1 MSDALV
7 IVDAGGANLGSVRA
21 AFARLGIDAPVTTD
35 AARIS
40 AADRVVLPGVGNAA
54 TVMARLRTLGLVDTL
69 RALRQPLLGICVGM
83 QVLYERSD
91 EGDVE
96 GLGLLPGR
104 VRALAPAPG
113 LRVPHM
119 GWNRVRRCGATPLLD
134 DDGHAYFVHAY
145 AADADAHAVAD
156 CEHGTRFAAV
166 VRDGNRHGV
175 QFHPE
180 RSGTWGAQL
189 LARFAALPS

>member
-1 MSDALV
+1 VSDALV
-7 IVDAGGANLGSVRA
+7 IVDAGGANLGSLRA

-35 AARIS
+35 AARI
-40 AADRVVLPGVGNAA
+40 AAARRVLLPGVGSASV
-54 TVMARLRTLGLVDTL
+54 VMARLRALDLVDTI

-96 GLGLLPGR
+96 CLGLVPGN
-104 VRALAPAPG
+104 VRALAPSRAA
-113 LRVPHM
+113 RVPHM
-119 GWNRVRRCGATPLLD
+119 GWNRVRRCGTTPLLE
-134 DDGHAYFVHAY
+134 DDGYAYFVHSF
-145 AADADAHAVAD
+145 AADADGHAVAE
-156 CEHGTRFAAV
+156 CEHGTRFAAA

-180 RSGTWGAQL
+180 RSGEWGARV
-189 LARFAALPS
+189 LARFAALP